1 MIPIFSLAPLVFIL
15 LFFIVLFIVLTVD
28 TSYSVKLK
36 VLDFIEE
43 TLVKETKLSKSIKL
57 FDHYVTTVIL
67 RENKIVTIQT
77 EEFYINYK
85 DNQASISL
93 NNGNTKG
100 YLLDNEKQLEEL
112 KNFEEKFFKRYNK
125 KKPVI
130 CKSIDKWNLTSDKK
144 EKK

>member
-1 MIPIFSLAPLVFIL
+1 MIPLFSLAPLVFIV

-85 DNQASISL
+85 DNQPSICL
-93 NNGNTKG
+93 TNGNTKG
-100 YLLDNEKQLEEL
+100 YLLDNEEQLEEL

-130 CKSIDKWNLTSDKK
+130 CKSIDKWNLTSR
-144 EKK
+144 

>member
-15 LFFIVLFIVLTVD
+15 LFFIILFIVLTVD

-125 KKPVI
+125 KKPSI
-130 CKSIDKWNLTSDKK
+130 CKSIDKWNLTSR
-144 EKK
+144 

>member
-15 LFFIVLFIVLTVD
+15 LFFIVLFIVLTLD

-125 KKPVI
+125 KKPSI
-130 CKSIDKWNLTSDKK
+130 CKSIDKWNLTSR
-144 EKK
+144 

>member
-15 LFFIVLFIVLTVD
+15 LFFIVLFIVLTLD

-100 YLLDNEKQLEEL
+100 YLLDNEEQLEEL

-130 CKSIDKWNLTSDKK
+130 CKSIDKWNLTSR
-144 EKK
+144 

>member
-1 MIPIFSLAPLVFIL
+1 MIPLFSLAPLVFIV
-15 LFFIVLFIVLTVD
+15 LFFIVIFIMLTLD

-36 VLDFIEE
+36 VMDFIEE

-77 EEFYINYK
+77 EDFYINYK
-85 DNQASISL
+85 DNQASIYL
-93 NNGNTKG
+93 QNGNTKG
-100 YLLDNEKQLEEL
+100 YLLDNKEQLEEL

-125 KKPVI
+125 KKPII
-130 CKSIDKWNLTSDKK
+130 CKSIDKWNLTSR
-144 EKK
+144 